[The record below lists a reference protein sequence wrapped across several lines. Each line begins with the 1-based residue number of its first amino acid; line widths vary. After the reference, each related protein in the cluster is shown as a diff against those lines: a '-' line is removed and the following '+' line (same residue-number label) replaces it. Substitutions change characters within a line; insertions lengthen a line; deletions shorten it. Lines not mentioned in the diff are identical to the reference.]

1 MKFPGSNAANK
12 ERRQGQ
18 LVLRAA
24 RGWSRQQIAD
34 ALGVSV
40 KTVERDFREIQQRA
54 LNELAGIDAE
64 HWCALLWLEYR
75 RRKADI
81 ADWLDQCGPSDKLAA
96 ARFLMLDQRE
106 DERFTKLLLA
116 LGLLREMPARDLV
129 SVRVMRRMQQL
140 PPEQLEEIYSAKGSE
155 EEFARLFRRLVQVPL
170 RLIRSESD
178 EEANDEDDEPDDGP
192 VVVAD

>member
-140 PPEQLEEIYSAKGSE
+140 PPEQLEEIYGAKGSE
-155 EEFARLFRRLVQVPL
+155 EEFAQLFRRLVQVPL
-170 RLIRSESD
+170 RLIPSESD

-192 VVVAD
+192 AVAAD